1 MASLPSEVRTSYPL
15 MTYNFTVKL
24 GGAQM
29 SFAEVSGLA
38 REYETVTYRH
48 GLTFREGEDI
58 VKYRIDRYVPITMKR
73 GSMIKGTELHAWLEH
88 RGDRALEIQ
97 LCDEEGDPVFIW
109 TVAKAVAVKLTAP
122 NFDAASNEVAIET
135 LEVMGAGIS
144 VAESAVKRGR
154 GGLDAALAL
163 SRRGKLV

>member
-1 MASLPSEVRTSYPL
+1 MASVPSEVRTSYPL

-29 SFAEVSGLA
+29 RFAEVSGLA

-48 GLTFREGEDI
+48 GLSFREGEDI
-58 VKYRIDRYVPITMKR
+58 VKHRIDRYVPITMKR
-73 GSMIKGTELHAWLEH
+73 GSMVSGTELHAWLEH
-88 RGDRALEIQ
+88 KGDRKLEIQ
-97 LCDEEGDPVFIW
+97 LCDEDGDPVFIW

-135 LEVMGAGIS
+135 LEVMGAGIT
-144 VAESAVKRGR
+144 VTESAVKRG
-154 GGLDAALAL
+154 GGRLDRALGL
-163 SRRGKLV
+163 SKGAKLV